1 MNYELENVLHHVDH
15 TLLRQTATWQEVQ
28 KICEEGIAYQTASV
42 CIPPSYVKKAKE
54 FVQGN
59 IPVCTV
65 IGFPTGYQTT
75 AAKVFEA
82 KDAIE
87 NGADEID
94 MVIHQGLVK
103 DGRYKE
109 IEDEIKAIKAECG
122 NRILKVIVETCMLT
136 QEEKI
141 LLCKLVGD
149 SGADFIKTSTGF
161 ASGGATLEDVR
172 LFHIHKKGQLQIK
185 ASGGIRSL
193 ESAKAFLEAG
203 AERLG
208 TSSMM
213 EWIQKINA

>member
-1 MNYELENVLHHVDH
+1 MNHELENVLHHVDH

-28 KICEEGIAYQTASV
+28 KICEEGMAYQTASI

-54 FVQGN
+54 FVQRK

-75 AAKVFEA
+75 ATKVFEA

-103 DGRYKE
+103 DGRYQE
-109 IEDEIKAIKAECG
+109 IETEIKAIKAECG

-141 LLCKLVGD
+141 LLCKIVGD

-161 ASGGATLEDVR
+161 ASGGASLEDVK
-172 LFHIHKKGQLQIK
+172 LFQIYNKSQLQIK

-193 ESAKAFLEAG
+193 ESAKAFLDAG
-203 AERLG
+203 AKRLG

-213 EWIQKINA
+213 EWIQKGNA